1 MKKLL
6 IIFLSM
12 LAVET
17 NAQVVKNLLATQ
29 SGKKIILNYDLISD
43 DISAKYKIE
52 LMVSLNGGYTWSAPL
67 VAVSG
72 NVGTGIVAGSGQQ
85 IIWDVLRERN
95 SLVGDNIQFKIRAE
109 KINAT
114 INLVGKSGLFTDPRD
129 GNSYKWVKIGNKIW
143 LAENLRYNLPKNSFL
158 VSENATVS
166 ITNKSGLFYNYKG
179 AMEACPEGWHLPNN
193 AEWFAMLK
201 ELGGVVEAGP
211 KLKAVNEWS
220 GSVTFSNRAATNSS
234 GLGFIPLGS
243 RPYFGGAYMYK
254 YKGRFAYFWSSDDK
268 NMSAANV
275 FYLRNDLD
283 KVFTKTLNKDYGISV
298 RCVKN

>member
-29 SGKKIILNYDLISD
+29 SGKKIILNYDLISNAH
-43 DISAKYKIE
+43 SAKYKIQ

-72 NVGTGIVAGSGQQ
+72 NVGAGIIAGSSQQ
-85 IIWDVLRERN
+85 IVWDVLRERN

-109 KINAT
+109 KINGT

-129 GNSYKWVKIGNKIW
+129 GNSYKWIKIGNAIW
-143 LAENLRYNLPKNSFL
+143 LAENIRYRVPGYSFPT
-158 VSENATVS
+158 SENATSS
-166 ITNKSGLFYNYKG
+166 IATKNGLFYNYKG
-179 AMEACPEGWHLPNN
+179 AMKACPEGWHVPNN

-211 KLKAVNEWS
+211 KLKAIDEWS
-220 GSVTFSNRAATNSS
+220 GSLTLSNRAATNSS
-234 GLGFIPLGS
+234 GLNFTPLGS
-243 RPYFGGAYMYK
+243 RPSFSGAHMYK

-268 NMSAANV
+268 NMSSANI